1 MLLLLG
7 AGRTRKGG
15 IMTSCQISS
24 VTLHISPCI
33 LLEYCLALCATT

>member
-7 AGRTRKGG
+7 AGRTQKGKV
-15 IMTSCQISS
+15 MTSRRISS
-24 VTLHISPCI
+24 VTLHSFPCV